1 MKQVSVIILA
11 AGNSGRMGSDKAQLP
26 AGNGFSFAGKL
37 VKGFSEFGVHPI
49 VVVVNKNIDL
59 SELNPAQIIIT
70 LNEHLEKG
78 RSWSILQ
85 GMKDVPGYCPCFL
98 QNIDNPYLENELMDL
113 LLDSVKP
120 DSYVVPVYQ
129 GKGGH
134 PVLLG
139 GQIVNCLK
147 NLNDLPDFRKVLKQ
161 FNRIEV
167 AYCDERILLNINT
180 PAEYEQFIKTVEK

>member
-1 MKQVSVIILA
+1 MKQVSAIILA

-59 SELNPAQIIIT
+59 SELNPLQIITT

-78 RSWSILQ
+78 RSWSILL
-85 GMKDVPGYCPCFL
+85 GMKDVPGDCSCFL
-98 QNIDNPYLENELMDL
+98 QNIDNPYIENELLDL

-120 DSYVVPVYQ
+120 DSYAVPVYQ
-129 GKGGH
+129 GRGGH

-139 GQIVNCLK
+139 GQIVNYLK
-147 NLNDLPDFRKVLKQ
+147 NLNDLPDFKEVLKLYK
-161 FNRIEV
+161 RIETP
-167 AYCDERILLNINT
+167 YYNERILLNINT
-180 PAEYEQFIKTVEK
+180 PEDYDRFLKQS